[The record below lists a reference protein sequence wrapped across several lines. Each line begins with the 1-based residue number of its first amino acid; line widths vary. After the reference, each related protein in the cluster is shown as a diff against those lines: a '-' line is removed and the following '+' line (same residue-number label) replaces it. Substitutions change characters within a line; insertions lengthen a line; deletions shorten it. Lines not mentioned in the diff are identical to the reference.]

1 MATTFLALHDN
12 CNPMNVNLMTDI
24 QRKKMFKELP
34 KVFFIV
40 MVALW
45 FFDSKPNLTKK
56 DNVTSCGSIEQKK

>member
-1 MATTFLALHDN
+1 
-12 CNPMNVNLMTDI
+12 
-24 QRKKMFKELP
+24 MFKELP

-56 DNVTSCGSIEQKK
+56 DKEHLCGSVEQKK

>member
-1 MATTFLALHDN
+1 MD
-12 CNPMNVNLMTDI
+12 VSLMTNI

-40 MVALW
+40 MVSLW

-56 DNVTSCGSIEQKK
+56 DNVPSCGIIEQKK